1 MATTRPLLA
10 SLAGDA
16 EIETLLSDAA
26 QIAHILD
33 FERAL
38 AEAEADAELITADA
52 AAAIVSA
59 IAGFSPDWDDLA
71 VGMARDGVVVP
82 ALVRQLRAA
91 IGEKHGKALHFGAT
105 SQDAVDTALMLQLAR
120 IIPVF
125 LERLTAL
132 DKKFAEISEIQG
144 KASLMAHTRMQQALP
159 FTVADKLKTWSEPL
173 VRQRAAFAGIR
184 RSLLVVE
191 LGGPIGDRASF
202 EGKGD
207 AVARGLAQRLD
218 LGIAEP
224 WHSVRDPIIA
234 FGSLLSLVSGSLGK
248 FGADVALLAQNE
260 VAAITV
266 AGGGGSSAMAHKS
279 NPVNAEVL
287 VALARHN
294 AGLVG
299 TLHQALVHEN
309 ERSGAAWTLEWLTL
323 PQMLVATG
331 GSLRL
336 ALALAEQISFR

>member
-1 MATTRPLLA
+1 MNEEQAPIDDCWNRTGIHGDRSCERLQEHGHCRHCEVYASAATRLMQRPMPPDYRAAWTRHF
-10 SLAGDA
+10 A
-16 EIETLLSDAA
+16 EPEAV
-26 QIAHILD
+26 
-33 FERAL
+33 ERAADESVL
-38 AEAEADAELITADA
+38 VFRVGQEWLTLPARHAILVAEEGKPHRLPHRRGNELHGIVNVRGRLYPCMSLSSLLQIDEHAPAANATANRHQ
-52 AAAIVSA
+52 S
-59 IAGFSPDWDDLA
+59 GS
-71 VGMARDGVVVP
+71 
-82 ALVRQLRAA
+82 
-91 IGEKHGKALHFGAT
+91 
-105 SQDAVDTALMLQLAR
+105 R
-120 IIPVF
+120 I
-125 LERLTAL
+125 
-132 DKKFAEISEIQG
+132 
-144 KASLMAHTRMQQALP
+144 
-159 FTVADKLKTWSEPL
+159 
-173 VRQRAAFAGIR
+173 
-184 RSLLVVE
+184 LVVE
-191 LGGPIGDRASF
+191 LGGPVGDRASF
-202 EGKGD
+202 EGKGG

-224 WHSVRDPIIA
+224 WHSARDPIVA
-234 FGSLLSLVSGSLGK
+234 FGSLLSLLSGSVGK